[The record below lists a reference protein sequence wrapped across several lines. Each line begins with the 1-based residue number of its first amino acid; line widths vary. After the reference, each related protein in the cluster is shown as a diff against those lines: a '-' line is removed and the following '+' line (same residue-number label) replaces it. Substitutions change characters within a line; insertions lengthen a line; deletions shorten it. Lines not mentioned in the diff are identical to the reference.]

1 MNANEDLLE
10 KRYWSNESLVEYH
23 KDIDTMM
30 LTAEGDK
37 MASEIPLCFGSEQH
51 SDKSLI
57 CKRCPFEY
65 KCYLAW
71 NKRNKQ

>member
-1 MNANEDLLE
+1 MIKEDSI
-10 KRYWSNESLVEYH
+10 KTV
-23 KDIDTMM
+23 
-30 LTAEGDK
+30 
-37 MASEIPLCFGSEQH
+37 PLCFGTEQH

-71 NKRNKQ
+71 NKKKNEDKKTADARTEQTA

>member
-1 MNANEDLLE
+1 MIKEDSI
-10 KRYWSNESLVEYH
+10 KTV
-23 KDIDTMM
+23 
-30 LTAEGDK
+30 
-37 MASEIPLCFGSEQH
+37 PLCFGTEQH

-71 NKRNKQ
+71 NKKKNEDKKTAAG